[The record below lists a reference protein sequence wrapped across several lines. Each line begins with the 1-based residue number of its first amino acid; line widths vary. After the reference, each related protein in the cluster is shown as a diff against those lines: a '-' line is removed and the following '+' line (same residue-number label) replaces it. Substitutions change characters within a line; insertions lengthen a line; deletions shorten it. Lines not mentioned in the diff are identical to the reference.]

1 MRRTPPDVIRR
12 SPAGTVRWPLARV
25 GMSMENSGAD
35 YPRRLKRDQEQQPQ
49 TYVEPA
55 ATPVPADSDPQE
67 RRRNPRYKCEGS
79 ATFRVEGTNVR
90 TWGTFTD
97 LSCSGCYVELKAT
110 FPAGAIIDLELE
122 LNGVRAQVKGEVRVS
137 YPFLGMGVAFRDL
150 TTENRMQIQAMIDS
164 ILPAPLRRSVGTE
177 PETAVHPASMPI
189 ILNPAAALQAL
200 ADFFEGHTLLSK
212 DEFIRLLRKSQGV

>member
-1 MRRTPPDVIRR
+1 
-12 SPAGTVRWPLARV
+12 
-25 GMSMENSGAD
+25 MSIENSAAD
-35 YPRRLKRDQEQQPQ
+35 YLRRLKRDQGQQPRGYAEPDP
-49 TYVEPA
+49 TPEPVETAP
-55 ATPVPADSDPQE
+55 PE

-137 YPFLGMGVAFRDL
+137 SPFLGMGVAFRDL
-150 TTENRMQIQAMIDS
+150 TTEHRMQIQAMIES
-164 ILPAPLRRSVGTE
+164 ILPAPMRRSVGTE

-200 ADFFEGHTLLSK
+200 ADFFEDHTLLSK

>member
-1 MRRTPPDVIRR
+1 V
-12 SPAGTVRWPLARV
+12 PA
-25 GMSMENSGAD
+25 
-35 YPRRLKRDQEQQPQ
+35 
-49 TYVEPA
+49 
-55 ATPVPADSDPQE
+55 PADSDPQE

-79 ATFRVEGTNVR
+79 ATFRVAGTNVR

-137 YPFLGMGVAFRDL
+137 YPFLGMGVAFRDM
-150 TTENRMQIQAMIDS
+150 TTENRMQIQAMIES
-164 ILPAPLRRSVGTE
+164 ILPAPLKRSVVAE
-177 PETAVHPASMPI
+177 PEKAVHPGSMPI

-200 ADFFEGHTLLSK
+200 ADFFDGHTLLSK

>member
-1 MRRTPPDVIRR
+1 
-12 SPAGTVRWPLARV
+12 
-25 GMSMENSGAD
+25 MENSGAD

-55 ATPVPADSDPQE
+55 AAPVPADSDPQE

-79 ATFRVEGTNVR
+79 APFRVEGTNVR

-110 FPAGAIIDLELE
+110 FPTGAIIDLELIGTE
-122 LNGVRAQVKGEVRVS
+122 RRARASEGRGARKLSLSRDGRRLPRPDNGKSNADPGDDRLD
-137 YPFLGMGVAFRDL
+137 P
-150 TTENRMQIQAMIDS
+150 
-164 ILPAPLRRSVGTE
+164 PAPLRRSVGME

-200 ADFFEGHTLLSK
+200 ADFFEGQTLLSK

>member
-1 MRRTPPDVIRR
+1 MRRSPPDVIRR
-12 SPAGTVRWPLARV
+12 SPAGTVRWLLARI

-35 YPRRLKRDQEQQPQ
+35 YLRRLKRDQEQQPQ

-55 ATPVPADSDPQE
+55 PAPAPADSDPQE

-122 LNGVRAQVKGEVRVS
+122 LNGVRAQAKGEVRVS

-150 TTENRMQIQAMIDS
+150 TTENRMQIQAMIES
-164 ILPAPLRRSVGTE
+164 ILPAALKRSVVAE

-189 ILNPAAALQAL
+189 ILTPAAALQAL
-200 ADFFEGHTLLSK
+200 ADFFDGHTLLSK

>member
-1 MRRTPPDVIRR
+1 
-12 SPAGTVRWPLARV
+12 
-25 GMSMENSGAD
+25 
-35 YPRRLKRDQEQQPQ
+35 LKQDQEHQPR

-55 ATPVPADSDPQE
+55 PTPEPVESEPQE

-97 LSCSGCYVELKAT
+97 LSCSGCYVELKAS

-122 LNGVRAQVKGEVRVS
+122 LNGVRAQLKGEVRVS

-150 TTENRMQIQAMIDS
+150 TTEHRMQIQAMIES
-164 ILPAPLRRSVGTE
+164 ILPAPLKKSVVAE
-177 PETAVHPASMPI
+177 PETIHPASMPI
-189 ILNPAAALQAL
+189 ILNPTAALQAL

>member
-1 MRRTPPDVIRR
+1 
-12 SPAGTVRWPLARV
+12 
-25 GMSMENSGAD
+25 MENSGAD
-35 YPRRLKRDQEQQPQ
+35 YLRRLKRDQEQQPQ
-49 TYVEPA
+49 TYVEP
-55 ATPVPADSDPQE
+55 VPAPAASDPQE

-79 ATFRVEGTNVR
+79 ATFRVAGTNVR

-110 FPAGAIIDLELE
+110 FPAGAMIDLELE
-122 LNGVRAQVKGEVRVS
+122 LNGMRAHVKGEVRVS

-150 TTENRMQIQAMIDS
+150 TTEHRMQIQAMIES
-164 ILPAPLRRSVGTE
+164 ILPAPLKRSVMAETE
-177 PETAVHPASMPI
+177 TTVHPASMPI

-200 ADFFEGHTLLSK
+200 ADFFDGHTLLSK

>member
-1 MRRTPPDVIRR
+1 VRRTPPDVIRR

-200 ADFFEGHTLLSK
+200 ADFFEGQTLLSK

>member
-1 MRRTPPDVIRR
+1 
-12 SPAGTVRWPLARV
+12 
-25 GMSMENSGAD
+25 MENSGAD
-35 YPRRLKRDQEQQPQ
+35 YLRRLKRDQEQQPQ

-55 ATPVPADSDPQE
+55 PAPAPADSDPQE

-150 TTENRMQIQAMIDS
+150 TTENRMQIQAMIES
-164 ILPAPLRRSVGTE
+164 ILPAALKRSVVAE

-189 ILNPAAALQAL
+189 ILNRPRPCRRWPISLTVTRSYRKTNSSACCARARGFEGWLLALGFGLSGLNLPTAAAC
-200 ADFFEGHTLLSK
+200 FP
-212 DEFIRLLRKSQGV
+212 

>member
-1 MRRTPPDVIRR
+1 
-12 SPAGTVRWPLARV
+12 
-25 GMSMENSGAD
+25 MSMENSGAD
-35 YPRRLKRDQEQQPQ
+35 YLRRLKQDQEHQPRS
-49 TYVEPA
+49 YAEPA
-55 ATPVPADSDPQE
+55 PTPEPVESEPQE
-67 RRRNPRYKCEGS
+67 RRGNPRYKCEGS

-97 LSCSGCYVELKAT
+97 LSSSGCYVELKAT
-110 FPAGAIIDLELE
+110 FPAGAIIDLDLD

-164 ILPAPLRRSVGTE
+164 ILPAPLKRSVVAE
-177 PETAVHPASMPI
+177 PETAVRPASMPI

-212 DEFIRLLRKSQGV
+212 DEFIRVLRKSQGL